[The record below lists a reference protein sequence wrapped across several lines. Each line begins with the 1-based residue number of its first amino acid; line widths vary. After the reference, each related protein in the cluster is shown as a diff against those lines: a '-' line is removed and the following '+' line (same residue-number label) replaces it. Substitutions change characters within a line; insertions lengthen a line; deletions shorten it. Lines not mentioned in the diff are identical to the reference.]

1 MWLYCTGFEKSRCHY
16 VWSWKVSRWEYGL
29 LPCWA
34 GQGTTYMY
42 TQCTYDACM
51 YAHWKLTVCTCTW
64 IMWCGWSYHVICQV
78 TEQIEGEARRYYE
91 HAITL
96 RNTLKFLR
104 HNPSLVGDGSGG
116 SGLGVD
122 LLRLESMASLDPG
135 TLRRV
140 LQKNYRYVWYAVTGI
155 TPAWVLITISTTSFH
170 HGYGGQCSVCQC
182 AVYQPAMPSRSCDN
196 LVTMLP

>member
-1 MWLYCTGFEKSRCHY
+1 M
-16 VWSWKVSRWEYGL
+16 
-29 LPCWA
+29 
-34 GQGTTYMY
+34 
-42 TQCTYDACM
+42 
-51 YAHWKLTVCTCTW
+51 
-64 IMWCGWSYHVICQV
+64 

-104 HNPSLVGDGSGG
+104 HNPSLIGDVNSSG

-140 LQKNYRYVWYAVTGI
+140 LQKNYRCVGGGGPPG
-155 TPAWVLITISTTSFH
+155 TPLMR
-170 HGYGGQCSVCQC
+170 Q
-182 AVYQPAMPSRSCDN
+182 N
-196 LVTMLP
+196 

>member
-1 MWLYCTGFEKSRCHY
+1 M
-16 VWSWKVSRWEYGL
+16 
-29 LPCWA
+29 
-34 GQGTTYMY
+34 
-42 TQCTYDACM
+42 
-51 YAHWKLTVCTCTW
+51 
-64 IMWCGWSYHVICQV
+64 

-104 HNPSLVGDGSGG
+104 HNPSLIGDVNSGG

-140 LQKNYRYVWYAVTGI
+140 LQKNYRWEAGYLVNETKSI
-155 TPAWVLITISTTSFH
+155 TNYS
-170 HGYGGQCSVCQC
+170 
-182 AVYQPAMPSRSCDN
+182 
-196 LVTMLP
+196 LVFNMRKQMDSL

>member
-1 MWLYCTGFEKSRCHY
+1 MSCDY
-16 VWSWKVSRWEYGL
+16 
-29 LPCWA
+29 
-34 GQGTTYMY
+34 
-42 TQCTYDACM
+42 
-51 YAHWKLTVCTCTW
+51 
-64 IMWCGWSYHVICQV
+64 QV

-104 HNPSLVGDGSGG
+104 HNPSLIGDVSSSG

-140 LQKNYRYVWYAVTGI
+140 LQKNYRCVWR
-155 TPAWVLITISTTSFH
+155 
-170 HGYGGQCSVCQC
+170 GG
-182 AVYQPAMPSRSCDN
+182 R
-196 LVTMLP
+196 LVNQQDKVDYKLLFNPEQAS

>member
-1 MWLYCTGFEKSRCHY
+1 MHCYSIYTYCSPLILSC
-16 VWSWKVSRWEYGL
+16 
-29 LPCWA
+29 
-34 GQGTTYMY
+34 
-42 TQCTYDACM
+42 D
-51 YAHWKLTVCTCTW
+51 
-64 IMWCGWSYHVICQV
+64 CQV

-104 HNPSLVGDGSGG
+104 HNPSLIGAVNSGG

-140 LQKNYRYVWYAVTGI
+140 LQKNYRWEEAGY
-155 TPAWVLITISTTSFH
+155 LIDETKFVASNTSMTIPHVSLEAIMCVRRKLLLISIVRE
-170 HGYGGQCSVCQC
+170 Q
-182 AVYQPAMPSRSCDN
+182 N
-196 LVTMLP
+196 

>member
-1 MWLYCTGFEKSRCHY
+1 M
-16 VWSWKVSRWEYGL
+16 
-29 LPCWA
+29 
-34 GQGTTYMY
+34 
-42 TQCTYDACM
+42 
-51 YAHWKLTVCTCTW
+51 
-64 IMWCGWSYHVICQV
+64 

-104 HNPSLVGDGSGG
+104 HNPSLIGDVNSSG

-140 LQKNYRYVWYAVTGI
+140 LQKNYRWGGGGGRHTADETK
-155 TPAWVLITISTTSFH
+155 LITNHFL
-170 HGYGGQCSVCQC
+170 
-182 AVYQPAMPSRSCDN
+182 M
-196 LVTMLP
+196 